1 MNRSEFIRELREALK
16 SNISEADVQE
26 NVRYYTGYIE
36 EEVKKGRSEKEV
48 IDELGDP
55 WLIAKTISITP
66 GNQSSYQSYES
77 AEDSY
82 VRTERDENDR
92 RVHVWNFNSKWKIIL
107 LLVAIVAVL
116 FLVFSIISGIISL
129 LMPIIGPLLVIVI
142 IIKIF
147 SNRRN

>member
-77 AEDSY
+77 AEGGY

>member
-66 GNQSSYQSYES
+66 GNQSSYQTCL
-77 AEDSY
+77 
-82 VRTERDENDR
+82 RKRNER
-92 RVHVWNFNSKWKIIL
+92 HH
-107 LLVAIVAVL
+107 
-116 FLVFSIISGIISL
+116 GIH
-129 LMPIIGPLLVIVI
+129 
-142 IIKIF
+142 
-147 SNRRN
+147 R